1 MSRKITLLGVLAV
14 IAALTM
20 VNPAMAMAEVK
31 DENLTQ
37 AESLGE
43 YRYYQL
49 ATYAGGIWQI
59 KIYLPASED
68 KGEDLIKE
76 LDQSGLGRVSAAIG
90 VVIHNNKSFPAH
102 LWLSGKKGEERLY
115 VYSRYFEYCSNYLK
129 EKFPVI
135 FHFSD
140 LNRPIEG
147 KTITIIGGAWD
158 E

>member
-20 VNPAMAMAEVK
+20 VNPAIAGSN

-49 ATYAGGIWQI
+49 ATYAGGMWQI
-59 KIYLPASED
+59 KIYLPTSED
-68 KGEDLIKE
+68 KGKDLIKE
-76 LDQSGLGRVSAAIG
+76 LDQSGLSRVSAALG

-102 LWLSGKKGEERLY
+102 LWLLGREDEEEVRI
-115 VYSRYFEYCSNYLK
+115 YSRYFEYCPNYLK

-135 FHFSD
+135 FLFSD

-147 KTITIIGGAWD
+147 KTITITGGAWG